1 MPLVLFMCMH
11 VILVFSITFIKG
23 TQSQENFRGSNMR
36 SRRSSGKSTAFRGCW
51 ISCWLEAHVFYNS
64 ELFWGF
70 LPKRPANRNFSVDSV
85 KKRPDNRNFSVDS
98 VKKRPANRNFS
109 VDSVKKDQTIET
121 SRLIPSKKTSQSEL
135 LGWFRQKRP
144 DNRNF
149 SVDSVQ
155 RDQPIGT
162 SRLIPAKETSQS
174 ELFCW
179 FRL

>member
-1 MPLVLFMCMH
+1 MTVMPLVLFMCMH

-23 TQSQENFRGSNMR
+23 TQSQENFRRSNMR

-51 ISCWLEAHVFYNS
+51 ISCWLETHVFYNS
-64 ELFWGF
+64 ETSQSELLGWF
-70 LPKRPANRNFSVDSV
+70 RQ
-85 KKRPDNRNFSVDS
+85 KKTRQSKLLGWFR
-98 VKKRPANRNFS
+98 
-109 VDSVKKDQTIET
+109 Q
-121 SRLIPSKKTSQSEL
+121 KKTSQSEL

-149 SVDSVQ
+149 SVDFVQ